1 MSLANQ
7 RPILYS
13 SATDVGNV
21 LNTTFSTT
29 TTPTTAQ
36 VQDIIA
42 RGDSYID
49 SVSGHNWLTNQV
61 VDEYHDAISGGPR
74 SGTVILNFRPVISIQ
89 KFEWWN
95 GGQLYWYPGQQGF
108 PDETTGKL
116 VGPSNQLQQPESFYA
131 YLPEGKLVWHKVRL
145 DGRLMYRVSYTWGY
159 SSVPDFVRDL
169 SMSLAGLE
177 LQQFYAGLYLPAEGV
192 DEWTDRLRMKIA
204 RLTWQA
210 ARRTAVSSLR

>member
-29 TTPTTAQ
+29 TTPTAAV

-61 VDEYHDAISGGPR
+61 VDEYHDAIGSGPR
-74 SGTVILNFRPVISIQ
+74 AGTVVTKFRPVLSIQ

-95 GGQLYWYPGQQGF
+95 GGILYWYPGQQGY
-108 PDETTGKL
+108 PDETNKNL
-116 VGPSNQLQQPESFYA
+116 VGPANQLQQPESF
-131 YLPEGKLVWHKVRL
+131 
-145 DGRLMYRVSYTWGY
+145 
-159 SSVPDFVRDL
+159 
-169 SMSLAGLE
+169 LA
-177 LQQFYAGLYLPAEGV
+177 
-192 DEWTDRLRMKIA
+192 
-204 RLTWQA
+204 
-210 ARRTAVSSLR
+210 